1 MDEVTEVERRR
12 KILERLK
19 AAHESLFDTLDGLRN
34 GTLTKQ
40 QADAIQGAIDEEM
53 RVLQRDAGLY

>member
-19 AAHESLFDTLDGLRN
+19 AAREGLFDTLDGLRN